1 MFSLLWKFCPMSALL
16 VWLLK
21 KYFFSTN
28 SHYFKVLKEIHSFQA
43 WLWMDL
49 VPICPVYNSGHL
61 ANNILGTQQW
71 IFWLSWNFCTVLNPF
86 QLDSSDYLYSLE
98 LILKVALCQKLLT
111 GGLKKVTIYF
121 PIFYLVKS
129 SENILFFYLHF
140 TWLQGVPHL
149 HENH

>member
-1 MFSLLWKFCPMSALL
+1 MFSLSWKFRPMSALL

-21 KYFFSTN
+21 MYFFSTN
-28 SHYFKVLKEIHSFQA
+28 SHYFKVLKEIHSLKA

-49 VPICPVYNSGHL
+49 EPISPVCNSGHL
-61 ANNILGTQQW
+61 ANNFLRNERRIL
-71 IFWLSWNFCTVLNPF
+71 WLSWNFCTVLNPF

-129 SENILFFYLHF
+129 SKNNLFFYLHF
-140 TWLQGVPHL
+140 IWLYG
-149 HENH
+149 